1 MSVAFDGI
9 GRSVLTFEAGDV
21 KKGDVVAMSG
31 NDTVAKAAAAE
42 VPVGIVLNKRQDWA
56 AVQVKGYVELPDSGT
71 APPVGGNKRAADG
84 HGGLRTAADKGRDCL
99 VVRVDTAENKM
110 GLFL

>member
-9 GRSVLTFEAGDV
+9 GRSVLTFQAGDV
-21 KKGDVVAMSG
+21 KKGDVAAMSA
-31 NDTVAKAAAAE
+31 NDTVAKAASGA
-42 VPVGIVLNKRQDWA
+42 VPVGVVLNKRQDWA
-56 AVQVKGYVELPDSGT
+56 AVQVKGYVELPYSGT
-71 APPVGGNKRAADG
+71 APTVGWNKLAADG
-84 HGGLRTAADKGRDCL
+84 NGGLRTATDKGRDCL